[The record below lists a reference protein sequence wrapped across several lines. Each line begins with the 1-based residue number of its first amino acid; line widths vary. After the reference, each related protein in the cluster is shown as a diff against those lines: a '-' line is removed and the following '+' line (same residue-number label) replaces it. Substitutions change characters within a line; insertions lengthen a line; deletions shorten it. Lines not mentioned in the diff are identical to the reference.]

1 MKCTLEPVH
10 LFFVRRLCSLGG
22 AKYIGTIVKGG
33 HILGSQFLSFVERFI
48 VLCLYFWESPLSE
61 VPLYI
66 LYICMY
72 MHMCTYIHTYYVS
85 THDIRT
91 YILHTY
97 VCEYI
102 RTYVRMYIQ
111 TNKCTHIH
119 MKYVR
124 TYVCT
129 FYV

>member
-66 LYICMY
+66 LYIRMY
-72 MHMCTYIHTYYVS
+72 VHAYVHIHTYILCKYTRHTYIHT
-85 THDIRT
+85 T
-91 YILHTY
+91 YI
-97 VCEYI
+97 
-102 RTYVRMYIQ
+102 RM
-111 TNKCTHIH
+111 
-119 MKYVR
+119 
-124 TYVCT
+124 
-129 FYV
+129 